1 MSIADD
7 IKGNGVIL
15 FTTSKDR
22 YNESLGNLQPELANS
37 VNKAGYVAVNKPF
50 NSVMQDMKNKNID
63 TGKFFFIDAIT
74 ATVQSPPAVDNCIF
88 VTSPTALTDIGL
100 AFSSSL
106 SEHGCDLVFF
116 DTISTLIVYQE
127 IGSVI
132 KFVHNLITKVRVLNK
147 KLVLLALKEDSEN
160 LIKDLNM
167 FVDKIIEI

>member
-15 FTTSKDR
+15 FTTSKDK
-22 YNESLGNLQPELANS
+22 YNESLSNIQPEVEKS
-37 VNKAGYVAVNKPF
+37 VNKIAYVTINKPF
-50 NSVMQDMKNKNID
+50 NSILQDMHSRGLN

-100 AFSSSL
+100 AFSSAL

-167 FVDKIIEI
+167 FVDKIIEV